1 MKKAFF
7 KISVR
12 CGLFFLSTLFFFL
25 KPTPLYAKG
34 SKYKV
39 EFYGVDS
46 LSQLQSLKE
55 VSALVQYRKNL
66 PRSLAALRHR
76 AERDVPSLIDVL
88 HAYGYYDACVNTK
101 AYRLPNGKMK
111 MIVNV
116 NKGEPYLLSK
126 FDLVA
131 MHDYQVEEYDLNDIK
146 LEKLGIKLQKPAKS
160 TSIVNAEKELSK
172 ILSQNGFPL
181 AEIKTPDILVDQ
193 AQKTVAV
200 SFKVDEGPFS
210 QFGDVTIQN
219 QGKVKTRFIKNR
231 ILWKKGEV
239 YNSEKVLETEKKLYD
254 SGLFSTVSIS
264 HGNAVDKEGYIPL
277 TIDLTDSKYRSL
289 TLGGNYTT
297 TWSGFGGTASWQ
309 NRNLFRSGLNLKLS
323 YSINQKKQDAG
334 LEFLFPDFFSP
345 KQQLIIDSA
354 VNIRNV
360 MPTYREKGIKT
371 RLYVERE
378 LSRYFNASLGAKF
391 DQFKMSESLNDGYFS
406 LIGTPAFI
414 KTQSSDKL
422 LINPVQGGWASL
434 NITPYFS
441 LNNNSNTFSE
451 VKLEGSA
458 YQFIIPSKRIILA
471 MNMVFGTLF
480 GSTTFLI
487 PPSYRFYA
495 GSPNHLRGYPYQKV
509 SPLNRFGKEEGGRSL
524 FLWSIEPRFT
534 ILKYVQIVGFFDV
547 GNVYTGIWPKWNEAL
562 AKSLGVGI
570 RYFSFIGPLRLDI
583 GFPMN
588 RRNNIK
594 RKPQIYFSIGQAF

>member
-1 MKKAFF
+1 MKKPFF
-7 KISVR
+7 TYSLRHWIFLLS
-12 CGLFFLSTLFFFL
+12 FLSSFFRFS
-25 KPTPLYAKG
+25 PLYAKQG
-34 SKYKV
+34 KYKV
-39 EFYGVDS
+39 EFNGVQS
-46 LSQLQSLKE
+46 LSELQSLKD
-55 VSALVQYRKNL
+55 VSALFQYRKKL

-76 AERDVPSLIDVL
+76 ADRDVPNLINIL
-88 HAYGYYDACVNTK
+88 HAYGYYDACINTK
-101 AYRLPNGKMK
+101 AYRLPNGNMK
-111 MIVNV
+111 MVVNI
-116 NKGEPYLLSK
+116 NKGEPYLLNK

-146 LEKLGIKLQKPAKS
+146 LDKLGIKLQKPAKS
-160 TSIVNAEKELSK
+160 NSIISAEKELFK

-181 AEIKTPDILVDQ
+181 AEIQPPDILVDQ

-219 QGKVKTRFIKNR
+219 QGKVKTKFVRNR
-231 ILWKKGEV
+231 ILWKKGDV

-254 SGLFSTVSIS
+254 SGLFSTVTIT
-264 HGNAVDKEGYIPL
+264 HDNTVNKEGYLPI

-289 TLGGNYTT
+289 TLAGNYTT
-297 TWSGFGGTASWQ
+297 TWSGFGGAASWQ
-309 NRNLFRSGLNLKLS
+309 NRNFFKSGVNLKLK
-323 YSINQKKQDAG
+323 YSINQRQQEAG
-334 LEFLFPDFFSP
+334 LEFLFPDFLSP
-345 KQQLIIDSA
+345 KQQLIVDSD
-354 VNIRNV
+354 VNIENV
-360 MPTYREKGIKT
+360 MPTYREKGVKT
-371 RLYVERE
+371 RLYLERE

-391 DQFKMSESLNDGYFS
+391 NQFKMSESLNDGYFS

-414 KTQSSDKL
+414 KTQSSDKV
-422 LINPVQGGWASL
+422 LINPTQGGWASL

-441 LNNNSNTFSE
+441 LNTNSNTFTE
-451 VKLEGSA
+451 VKIEGSA
-458 YQFIIPSKRIILA
+458 YQFLIPSKRIVLA

-480 GSTTFLI
+480 GTTNFLI

-509 SPLNRFGKEEGGRSL
+509 SPLNAFGKELGGKSL

-534 ILKYVQIVGFFDV
+534 ILKYLQIVGFFDV
-547 GNVYTGIWPKWNEAL
+547 GNVYTGSWPKWNVAL

-594 RKPQIYFSIGQAF
+594 RKPQIYFSVGQAF